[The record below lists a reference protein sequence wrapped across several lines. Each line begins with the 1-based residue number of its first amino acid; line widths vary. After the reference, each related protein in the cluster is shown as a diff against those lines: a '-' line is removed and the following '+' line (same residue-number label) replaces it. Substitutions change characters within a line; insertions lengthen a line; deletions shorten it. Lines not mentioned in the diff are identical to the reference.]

1 MTMSN
6 KKSKP
11 PQLIT
16 NQEFLEEIF
25 GEEWGKA
32 HVTSFTNDPSDIPQE
47 WRGACWAGGMAKNK
61 LSKMTPED
69 NQYYTISLFNK
80 NAEGIRKR
88 QKSLFDATFVIV
100 VDDVFE
106 KIPKEAADK
115 LPEPSYKLLTSA
127 GSHQWGYILS
137 EPDSDANRVNNL
149 LDGLIAKGLAP
160 DGKDTGM
167 KGVTRYIRLPEGSN
181 TKASRRDSEGNAFKC
196 ELYEWQPQ
204 RTYSLDQLAF
214 SYDINVNAE
223 RASNGGGVGVPAD
236 MYEGL
241 PHPILDV
248 VNVTGYGSN
257 NWIRIDCV
265 NAAKHTGDDASGAAI
280 QIQADGRINYEC
292 HHGACQGSTKA
303 KKLTGVE
310 AVKMINKKQ
319 KGFSDKYDKHRED
332 IVLLGKANLLAMVTK
347 DLGTAEDIDRLT
359 NTIPEQPCEKDGIRP
374 EDYFF
379 VKPSGSFFEKKTG
392 TVMAEKSLNALYKKF
407 HTGAKGEPLASTIF
421 TRLMDSDT
429 MAADGFTWH
438 PTGLAPV
445 TPEIVKHE
453 GRNMINTWRGL
464 PITPMQGDV
473 QPWIDMLN
481 FIVRDEMERH
491 HVLQWIANL
500 VQNIGQKPNWQ
511 LLILGTHRNGKD
523 SLFKPI
529 SRIFGGSA
537 GDLKPEDLKK
547 GWGDF
552 IAKKKFLCIQE
563 IYQPQNKEFANNIKT
578 LAAGTSSGSTKLNM
592 KGGEVVEQTDSLGFV
607 GFSNHRGAMVVE
619 QNDQRYF
626 GVGCFF
632 PPAKDKFYIDYYD
645 WLDGVDGKSL
655 APNYLLDYLLKVDLS
670 DFSPARAPYIT
681 DIVSDLVKMGKPDYE
696 QVMSD
701 LADEKAGIFINEVF
715 TLSQAHTYMKIDG
728 SKMGRNGIANS
739 LRNLGYNTFRGQ
751 CKIDRVNY
759 NTPRFYTFS
768 DLSGL
773 TAKDIYDYYV
783 EALERQKITP

>member
-1 MTMSN
+1 MTMTD

-11 PQLIT
+11 PQMVT

-61 LSKMTPED
+61 LSKMTPDD
-69 NQYYTISLFNK
+69 NQYYTISLFHA
-80 NAEGIRKR
+80 NAEGVHKR

-115 LPEPSYKLLTSA
+115 LPAPSYKLLTSA

-137 EPDSDANRVNNL
+137 EPDGDANRVNNL

-181 TKASRRDSEGNAFKC
+181 TKASRRDSAGNAFKC
-196 ELYEWQPQ
+196 ELYEWEPQ
-204 RTYSLDQLAF
+204 RTYSLDELAE
-214 SYDINVNAE
+214 SYDIDVNAE
-223 RASNGGGVGVPAD
+223 RANTGSGVGVPAD

-248 VNVTGYGSN
+248 VTVTGNGSD

-265 NAAKHTGDDASGAAI
+265 NAAKHTGDDPSGAAI

-292 HHGACQGSTKA
+292 HHGACQGSPTM
-303 KKLTGVE
+303 KKITGVE
-310 AVKMINKKQ
+310 AVKLIDKKHE
-319 KGFSDKYDKHRED
+319 GFSDRYYKHQED
-332 IVLLGKANLLAMVTK
+332 IVLLGRASLISTVTK
-347 DLGTAEDIDRLT
+347 NLGTAEDIDRLT
-359 NTIPEQPCEKDGIRP
+359 NTIPEQPAERDGLNP

-379 VKPSGSFFEKKTG
+379 IKATGSFFEKKTG
-392 TVMAEKSLNALYKKF
+392 TVMTEKSLNAFYKRF
-407 HTGAKGEPLASTIF
+407 HTGEKGKPVASTIY
-421 TRLMDSDT
+421 TRTMNTDT

-445 TPEIVKHE
+445 TPEMIKHE

-473 QPWIDMLN
+473 QPWLDMLN
-481 FIVRDEMERH
+481 FLIPDDKERH
-491 HVLQWIANL
+491 HVLQWLANL

-511 LLILGTHRNGKD
+511 LLILGNHRNGKD

-529 SRIFGGSA
+529 SRIFGSSA
-537 GDLKPEDLKK
+537 GDLMPEDLKK
-547 GWGDF
+547 GWGDYV
-552 IAKKKFLCIQE
+552 AKKKFLCIQE
-563 IYQPQNKEFANNIKT
+563 IYQPQNKEFANNLKT
-578 LAAGTSSGSTKLNM
+578 LAAGISGGLTKLNM
-592 KGGEVVEQTDSLGFV
+592 KGGGVLEQVDCMAFV
-607 GFSNHRGAMVVE
+607 GFSNHRAAMVVE

-626 GVGCFF
+626 GVNCFF
-632 PPAKDKFYIDYYD
+632 PPANDQFYVDYYK
-645 WLDGVDGKSL
+645 WLDGADGKSL
-655 APNYLLDYLLKVDLS
+655 APNYLLDYLLSVDLTG
-670 DFSPARAPYIT
+670 FSPARAPYIT
-681 DIVSDLVKMGKPDYE
+681 EAILDLIKMGKPDYE
-696 QVMSD
+696 QLMGDMVD
-701 LADEKAGIFINEVF
+701 QKTGLFANEVF
-715 TLSQAHTYMKIDG
+715 TLAQAHTYMKNDG
-728 SKMGRNGIANS
+728 AKMGRNGIANS
-739 LRNLGYNTFRGQ
+739 LRNLGYSQHRGQ
-751 CKIDRVNY
+751 RKVDGVKAA
-759 NTPRFYTFS
+759 TPQFYTLQ

-773 TAKDIYDYYV
+773 KAKDIYDYYV
-783 EALERQKITP
+783 SALDRQKITP